1 MASTNQTTPPNLPL
15 APIEYDRNYQ
25 DELNKIFRLF
35 FVDLTKVGPSSIS
48 RLNIGIDTLP
58 TEADLAN
65 LRSGDVYRDTTA
77 GNVLKIKP

>member
-1 MASTNQTTPPNLPL
+1 MAATNQTTPPNLPL
-15 APIEYDRNYQ
+15 APIEYDRGYQ

-35 FVDLTKVGPSSIS
+35 FVDLCKIGPSNIS

-58 TEADLAN
+58 TQADLAN
-65 LRSGDVYRDTTA
+65 LRSGDVYRDTAA